1 MILRPVRSFFSSAT
15 LKIKKASVSKRQR
28 RDDDPNDANYDPDLS
43 ELAA

>member
-1 MILRPVRSFFSSAT
+1 LILRPVRRFFSSAT
-15 LKIKKASVSKRQR
+15 SKIKKASASKRER